1 VYKRNSSVMKKL
13 INHPQHVVAEMME
26 GFLVMHQGLALLSD
40 HHVLLRADAEEVRD
54 RQVALISGGG
64 SGHEPAH
71 AGYIGAGMLSA
82 AVAGEVFASP
92 SPDSV
97 FAAIQAVG
105 GKPGVLLIVKNYTGD
120 RLNFGLAAEM
130 ARGEGIAV
138 ETVVVADDIA
148 LVSTK
153 QHAGARGI
161 AGTVLVHKV
170 AGAAASEGKSLE
182 EVAAVARATADAVAS
197 MGVAL
202 SAGTVPSVGKPSFVL
217 GQEEVELGLG
227 IHGEPGIRRV
237 RLPPANELANELIE
251 AIVSAQQ
258 LKKDNRIAVLV
269 NNLGSTTM
277 MELAIFA
284 RGALSSL
291 ESRDLFIE
299 RVYAGTFMT
308 SLEAAGVS
316 LSILRVDDDRLRR
329 LDAPTSAPAWP
340 NSAVKHLG
348 RVRDRLIPSRQ
359 FIPVPY
365 RDWSDQ
371 PPNKMQRAI
380 RAACRALR
388 DAELRLTDLDQAVGD
403 GDLGVSLARGARAV
417 EESLP
422 MYQLDNPAEALKS
435 TGLTLQKVVG
445 GSSGPFYAVSLLRA
459 ANSLRLGN
467 TDDPKAW
474 AKASLDACDAISELG
489 GATAGDRTM
498 LDALIP
504 FANALAT
511 GLEQGLS
518 TAQALEAAVSAAE
531 AGAEATARMIPQRGR
546 SSYLGDRAI
555 GHPDPGAVAVAVWL
569 RAAANALS
577 TA

>member
-1 VYKRNSSVMKKL
+1 
-13 INHPQHVVAEMME
+13 
-26 GFLVMHQGLALLSD
+26 
-40 HHVLLRADAEEVRD
+40 
-54 RQVALISGGG
+54 
-64 SGHEPAH
+64 
-71 AGYIGAGMLSA
+71 MLSA
-82 AVAGEVFASP
+82 AVAGEVFTSP

-105 GKPGVLLIVKNYTGD
+105 GRPGVLLIVKNYTGD

-130 ARGEGIAV
+130 ARGEGIRV
-138 ETVVVADDIA
+138 ETVAVADDIA
-148 LVSTK
+148 LVGTE

-170 AGAAASEGKSLE
+170 AGAAAEEGKSLE
-182 EVAAVARATADAVAS
+182 EVAAIARATADAVAS

-202 SAGTVPSVGKPSFVL
+202 SAGTVPTVGKPSFVL
-217 GQEEVELGLG
+217 GPEEVELGLG
-227 IHGEPGIRRV
+227 IHGEPGIRRGPL
-237 RLPPANELANELIE
+237 RSADELADQLVE

-258 LKKDNRIAVLV
+258 LQTDDRIAVLI
-269 NNLGSTTM
+269 NNLGATTT

-291 ESRDLFIE
+291 ESRRFSIE

-316 LSILRVDDDRLRR
+316 LSVLRVDDDRLKR

-340 NSAVKHLG
+340 NAATKRLG
-348 RVRDRLIPSRQ
+348 RVRDRLVASRQ
-359 FIPVPY
+359 FVPVPH
-365 RDWSDQ
+365 RDWSYQ

-380 RAACRALR
+380 QAACRALM
-388 DAELRLTDLDQAVGD
+388 DAEVRLTDLDQAVGD
-403 GDLGVSLARGARAV
+403 GDLGVSLARGAKAV

-422 MYQLDNPAEALKS
+422 IYQLYSPAEALKAI
-435 TGLTLQKVVG
+435 GLTFQKVVG
-445 GSSGPFYAVSLLRA
+445 GSSGPFYAVLLLRA
-459 ANSLRLGN
+459 ANSLRVGN
-467 TDDPKAW
+467 MDDPKAW

-498 LDALIP
+498 LDALVP
-504 FANALAT
+504 FANALTTA
-511 GLEQGLS
+511 LEQGSS
-518 TAQALEAAVSAAE
+518 TAEALEAAVCAAE
-531 AGAEATARMIPQRGR
+531 AGAEATAQMIPRRGR

-569 RAAANALS
+569 RGAASALA

>member
-1 VYKRNSSVMKKL
+1 MKKL
-13 INHPQHVVAEMME
+13 INQPQRVVEEMMQ
-26 GFLVMHQGLALLSD
+26 GFLAMYGGLALLSD
-40 HHVLLRADAEEVRD
+40 HYVLLRADAEEVRD

-71 AGYIGAGMLSA
+71 AGYVGAGMLSA
-82 AVAGEVFASP
+82 AVAGEVFTSP

-105 GKPGVLLIVKNYTGD
+105 GRPGVLLIVKNYTGD

-130 ARGEGIAV
+130 ARGEGIRV
-138 ETVVVADDIA
+138 ETVAVADDIA
-148 LVSTK
+148 LVGTE

-170 AGAAASEGKSLE
+170 AGAAAEEGKSLE
-182 EVAAVARATADAVAS
+182 EVAAIARATADAVAS

-202 SAGTVPSVGKPSFVL
+202 SAGTVPTVGKPSFVL
-217 GQEEVELGLG
+217 GPEEVELGLG
-227 IHGEPGIRRV
+227 IHGEPGIRRGPL
-237 RLPPANELANELIE
+237 RSADELADQLVE

-258 LKKDNRIAVLV
+258 LQTDDRIAVLI
-269 NNLGSTTM
+269 NNLGATTT

-291 ESRDLFIE
+291 ESRRFSIE

-316 LSILRVDDDRLRR
+316 LSVLRVDDDRLKR

-340 NSAVKHLG
+340 NAATKRLG
-348 RVRDRLIPSRQ
+348 RVRDRLVASRQ
-359 FIPVPY
+359 FVPVPH
-365 RDWSDQ
+365 RDWSYQ

-380 RAACRALR
+380 QAACRALM
-388 DAELRLTDLDQAVGD
+388 DAEVRLTDLDQAVGD
-403 GDLGVSLARGARAV
+403 GDLGVSLARGAKAV

-422 MYQLDNPAEALKS
+422 IYQLYSPAEALKAI
-435 TGLTLQKVVG
+435 GLTFQKVVG
-445 GSSGPFYAVSLLRA
+445 GSSGPFYAVLLLRA
-459 ANSLRLGN
+459 ANSLRVGN
-467 TDDPKAW
+467 MDDPKAW

-498 LDALIP
+498 LDALVP
-504 FANALAT
+504 FANALTTA
-511 GLEQGLS
+511 LEQGSS
-518 TAQALEAAVSAAE
+518 TAEALEAAVCAAE
-531 AGAEATARMIPQRGR
+531 AGAEATAQMIPRRGR

-569 RAAANALS
+569 RGAASALA

>member
-1 VYKRNSSVMKKL
+1 MKKL
-13 INHPQHVVAEMME
+13 INQPQRVVEEMMQ
-26 GFLVMHQGLALLSD
+26 GFLAMHGGLALLSD
-40 HHVLLRADAEEVRD
+40 HHVLLRAVAEEVRD
-54 RQVALISGGG
+54 RQVALVSGGG

-82 AVAGEVFASP
+82 AVAGEVFTSP

-97 FAAIQAVG
+97 FAAIQAVS

-130 ARGEGIAV
+130 ARGEGIRV
-138 ETVVVADDIA
+138 EIVVVADDIA
-148 LVSTK
+148 LVGTQ

-170 AGAAASEGKSLE
+170 AGEAAAEGKSLE
-182 EVAAVARATADAVAS
+182 EVAAIARATADAVAS

-202 SAGTVPSVGKPSFVL
+202 SAGTVPTVGKPSFIL

-227 IHGEPGIRRV
+227 IHGEPGIRRGPL
-237 RLPPANELANELIE
+237 RSADELADELVE

-258 LKKDNRIAVLV
+258 LTTDDRIALLI
-269 NNLGSTTM
+269 NNLGATTM

-291 ESRDLFIE
+291 ESRRFSIE

-316 LSILRVDDDRLRR
+316 LSIVRVDDDRLKR

-340 NSAVKHLG
+340 NAARKRLG
-348 RVRDRLIPSRQ
+348 RVRDRVVASRQ
-359 FIPVPY
+359 FIPVPH

-371 PPNKMQRAI
+371 LPNKMRAI
-380 RAACRALR
+380 QAACCALI
-388 DAELRLTDLDQAVGD
+388 DAEVRLTDLDQAVGD
-403 GDLGVSLARGARAV
+403 GDLGVSLARGAKAV
-417 EESLP
+417 VESLP
-422 MYQLDNPAEALKS
+422 IYQLYNPAEAFKAI
-435 TGLTLQKVVG
+435 GLTFQKVVG
-445 GSSGPFYAVSLLRA
+445 GCSGPFYAVLLLRA
-459 ANSLRLGN
+459 ANSLRVAN
-467 TDDPKAW
+467 MDDPKAW
-474 AKASLDACDAISELG
+474 ARASLDACDAISELG
-489 GATAGDRTM
+489 GASAGDRTM
-498 LDALIP
+498 LDALLP
-504 FANALAT
+504 FANALTTA
-511 GLEQGLS
+511 LEQGSS
-518 TAQALEAAVSAAE
+518 TAESLEIAVCAAE
-531 AGAEATARMIPQRGR
+531 AGAEATAQMIPRRGR

-569 RAAANALS
+569 RAVASALA
-577 TA
+577 TL

>member
-1 VYKRNSSVMKKL
+1 MKKL
-13 INHPQHVVAEMME
+13 INQPQTLIEEMTQ
-26 GFLVMHQGLALLSD
+26 GLLAIHGGLALLEE
-40 HHVLLRADAEEVRD
+40 HHVLLRADAHEMRD

-82 AVAGEVFASP
+82 AVAGEVFTSP

-105 GKPGVLLIVKNYTGD
+105 GKRGVLLIVKNYTGD
-120 RLNFGLAAEM
+120 RLNFGVAAEM
-130 ARGEGIAV
+130 ARGEGTPV

-148 LVSTK
+148 LVNTK

-182 EVAAVARATADAVAS
+182 EVAAAARATAEAVAS

-217 GQEEVELGLG
+217 GPEEVELGLG

-237 RLPPANELANELIE
+237 PLRGADEFADELVQ

-258 LKKDNRIAVLV
+258 LKTDERIAVLV
-269 NNLGSTTM
+269 NNLGATTT

-284 RGALSSL
+284 RGALRSL
-291 ESRDLFIE
+291 ESRHFFIE

-316 LSILRVDDDRLRR
+316 LSILRVDDDRLKR

-340 NSAVKHLG
+340 NIAMKRRG
-348 RVRDRLIPSRQ
+348 RMQDRLVPARQ
-359 FIPVPY
+359 FIPVPH
-365 RDWSDQ
+365 RDWSEQ
-371 PPNKMQRAI
+371 PSNTTQRAI
-380 RAACRALR
+380 QAACRALM
-388 DAELRLTDLDQAVGD
+388 DAEVRLTDLDQAAGD
-403 GDLGVSLARGARAV
+403 GDLGLSLARGARAV

-422 MYQLDNPAEALKS
+422 MYQSFNPAEALTS
-435 TGLTLQKVVG
+435 IGLTLQKAVG
-445 GSSGPFYAVSLLRA
+445 GSSGPFYAVSLMRA
-459 ANSLRLGN
+459 ANSLRVAN
-467 TDDPKAW
+467 MDNPMAW

-489 GATAGDRTM
+489 GAHAGDRTM
-498 LDALIP
+498 LDALVP
-504 FANALAT
+504 FANTLAIA
-511 GLEQGLS
+511 LEQGSS
-518 TAQALEAAVSAAE
+518 TAQALEAGVCAAE
-531 AGAEATARMIPQRGR
+531 AGAEATARMTPQRGR

-555 GHPDPGAVAVAVWL
+555 GHADPGAVAVALWL
-569 RAAANALS
+569 RAAVNALATS
-577 TA
+577 